1 MNWNTTTAASRFL
14 YGLSRSLSSR
24 TSTSGLLSQDA
35 VEEERGDVLGPQG
48 RAQTQLEPAGAEDQ
62 AAQRGG
68 GDLGGDRELVA
79 VRLEHACESGVE
91 LGLGAVHELRRS
103 RLARRMVG
111 LVL

>member
-24 TSTSGLLSQDA
+24 RSMSGLLSQDA

-48 RAQTQLEPAGAEDQ
+48 GAQTELETAGAEDQ

-68 GDLGGDRELVA
+68 GDRGGDRELVA
-79 VRLEHACESGVE
+79 VRLEHGGESRVE
-91 LGLGAVHELRRS
+91 LGLRADHELRRS
-103 RLARRMVG
+103 RL
-111 LVL
+111 